1 MPFKLS
7 AVFIALFSA
16 FFSTSAFA
24 AFQIPELCRAATVD
38 FAKYDRNPL
47 ELPACAKNKNCNNKD
62 AEAIADWFDA
72 AAKEA
77 SDRLYSLPDYYAGD
91 TQNKLCTELIA
102 IYGRVGQFKFVDLSK
117 LTPTRQQ
124 MVGEAVKFMAETT
137 DRGYARIGM
146 SRAER
151 GQAARADRPLLEAR
165 RKEAAEAK
173 ARAKAED
180 AEAKAKAQADAKAK
194 LDAEAGAFE
203 EKVTAALFSGIEVG
217 FTVSKGTG
225 RTIFR
230 PEQGETFA
238 DAIMYAFAA
247 WHENTANRAAA
258 DAFKPPVK
266 DEFETTAQHAAR
278 VAAAKTAYDE
288 THKDDGTPD
297 YTDLDDYIAAS
308 TGGFDARNISYN
320 ADRQVFTAEIV
331 TGNGLA
337 AARVEIPVPL
347 ADARAAKPVLEAA
360 DLVLAFSIDP
370 GAQTVSLKRAAFV
383 SLDEKQPTKSAF
395 YRANLSGQD
404 FAMAKDRVASWH
416 RLFEEKRSTIATQRA
431 AEAQAERERVAELY
445 PYRARFSCNIGALY
459 VCLGR
464 DGGINVR
471 SGTEIK
477 YYSAQDV
484 AGRDYLDVFLMHD
497 FEIGAE
503 TSSRAGLRMTLEITD
518 YVNGK
523 TLYREEAASPSG
535 VIRVSD

>member
-1 MPFKLS
+1 MPFKLP
-7 AVFIALFSA
+7 AVFIALVSVL
-16 FFSTSAFA
+16 FSTSAFA
-24 AFQIPELCRAATVD
+24 AFQIPEICRAATVD

-47 ELPACAKNKNCNNKD
+47 ELPACAKDKSCGNSD

-77 SDRLYSLPDYYAGD
+77 SDRLYSLPDYYAGN
-91 TQNKLCTELIA
+91 TQNELCTQLIA
-102 IYGRVGQFKFVDLSK
+102 IYGRVGQFKFIDLTK
-117 LTPTRQQ
+117 FTPARQQ
-124 MVGEAVKFMAETT
+124 MVGKAVKYMAETT
-137 DRGYARIGM
+137 DRGYARIGLG
-146 SRAER
+146 RAER
-151 GQAARADRPLLEAR
+151 GRAARADRPLLEAR

-173 ARAKAED
+173 ARVKAED
-180 AEAKAKAQADAKAK
+180 AEAKAKAQAETKAK
-194 LDAEAGAFE
+194 LDAEIAAFE
-203 EKVTAALFSGIEVG
+203 EKVAAALFDGIEVG

-230 PEQGETFA
+230 PKQGETFT
-238 DAIMYAFAA
+238 DAVMYAFAV
-247 WHENTANRAAA
+247 WHEDSAARAVAA
-258 DAFKPPVK
+258 AFKPPVK

-278 VAAAKTAYDE
+278 VAEAKAAYDAD
-288 THKDDGTPD
+288 HKGDGAPD
-297 YTDLDDYIAAS
+297 YAALDDHIAAS
-308 TGGFDARNISYN
+308 TGGFVARNISYN

-331 TGNGLA
+331 TGNGLGV
-337 AARVEIPVPL
+337 ARVEIPVPL
-347 ADARAAKPVLEAA
+347 AEARAAKPALEAA
-360 DLVLAFSIDP
+360 DVVLAFSIDAA
-370 GAQTVSLKRAAFV
+370 AQTVALKRAAFV
-383 SLDEKQPTKSAF
+383 SLDKKQPAKSAF
-395 YRANLSGQD
+395 HLTNLSGQA

-431 AEAQAERERVAELY
+431 AEEQAERARVADLY

-471 SGTEIK
+471 SGAESN